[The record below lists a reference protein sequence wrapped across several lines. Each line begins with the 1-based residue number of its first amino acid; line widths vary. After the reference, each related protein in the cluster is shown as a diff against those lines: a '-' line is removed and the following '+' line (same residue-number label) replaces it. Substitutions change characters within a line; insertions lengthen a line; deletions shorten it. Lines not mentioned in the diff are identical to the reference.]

1 LSFITHIGTAN
12 PPHLFKQ
19 RDIAE
24 FMVRLLDL
32 KDSDADHLRVLY
44 RASGI
49 ESRHSVL
56 EDFGSQNG
64 TTFFSNTQNQKHFP
78 PTQQRMAVY
87 QREAIKISER
97 AVANATNNN
106 YNLKSITHLIVVSC
120 TGMYSPGLDIDLVK
134 RLELNS
140 GVHRTNI
147 TFMGCYAAF
156 SALKLA
162 HAFCQSAQDAKVLIV
177 CTEFCSLHLQQEPN
191 DNNLLA
197 GSLFS
202 DGSAAVIV
210 EPKPQAA
217 INLKLESFYCDLL
230 LNGEADMAWSV
241 GDLGFEMKLSSYI
254 PMILQSGI
262 KQLIKKLLAH
272 ARLSPQDIDYY
283 AIHPG
288 GKKILEVIES
298 EIGITRK
305 QNEHGYAV
313 LKRYGNMSSPTVLF
327 VLKKLVDQLS
337 ASDDSRRILSLGF
350 GPGITLESI
359 ILKIECQ

>member
-1 LSFITHIGTAN
+1 
-12 PPHLFKQ
+12 
-19 RDIAE
+19 
-24 FMVRLLDL
+24 
-32 KDSDADHLRVLY
+32 
-44 RASGI
+44 
-49 ESRHSVL
+49 
-56 EDFGSQNG
+56 
-64 TTFFSNTQNQKHFP
+64 
-78 PTQQRMAVY
+78 
-87 QREAIKISER
+87 
-97 AVANATNNN
+97 
-106 YNLKSITHLIVVSC
+106 
-120 TGMYSPGLDIDLVK
+120 
-134 RLELNS
+134 
-140 GVHRTNI
+140 
-147 TFMGCYAAF
+147 
-156 SALKLA
+156 
-162 HAFCQSAQDAKVLIV
+162 
-177 CTEFCSLHLQQEPN
+177 
-191 DNNLLA
+191 
-197 GSLFS
+197 
-202 DGSAAVIV
+202 
-210 EPKPQAA
+210 
-217 INLKLESFYCDLL
+217 